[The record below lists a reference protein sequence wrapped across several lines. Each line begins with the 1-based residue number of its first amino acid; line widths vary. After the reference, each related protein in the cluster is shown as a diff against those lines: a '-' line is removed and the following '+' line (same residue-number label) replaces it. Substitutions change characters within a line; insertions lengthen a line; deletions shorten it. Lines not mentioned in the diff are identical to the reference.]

1 MWALATMGV
10 RWRELEVRELTDR
23 LLEAVRYNA
32 SRFKSREIANALW
45 GLARMGMKWPELKAQ
60 GLSDRLLEAV
70 HRNAE
75 QLNPQQIAN
84 TLWALAMMTVS
95 WEYLQEQRLDQL
107 LLNLI
112 NQNANQFSLEES
124 TQIVWGAYWFDIP
137 PPSEI
142 LLKVSHMD
150 PPRSSHLHRRVASIL
165 SAQTPSKMNFLYKI
179 ASTWIFVFLGNAS

>member
-1 MWALATMGV
+1 MEAQGL
-10 RWRELEVRELTDR
+10 RDR
-23 LLEAVRYNA
+23 LLGAVHHNVE
-32 SRFKSREIANALW
+32 RFNPQDIANALW
-45 GLARMGMKWPELKAQ
+45 GLATMGMKWPELEAQ